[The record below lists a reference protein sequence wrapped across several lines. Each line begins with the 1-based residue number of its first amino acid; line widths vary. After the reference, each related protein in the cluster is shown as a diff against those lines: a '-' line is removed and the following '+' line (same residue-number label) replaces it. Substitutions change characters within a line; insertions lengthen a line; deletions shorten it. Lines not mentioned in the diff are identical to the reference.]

1 MSGDYTPTT
10 YQIRLGYRAA
20 WGPTNVAT
28 RPEVDGI
35 ADEAFDRGMAAHDAE
50 VRKHAGENA
59 LWNQANNVGTAIAH
73 GQLDGTDPVAVAK
86 AIRATTPAEFA
97 AACSTLDE
105 LLGGVDS

>member
-1 MSGDYTPTT
+1 MNTMTETEQVEDRYVPTMDEIREDYSFEWGGLLAEDAYPDPKRAERFNR
-10 YQIRLGYRAA
+10 RL
-20 WGPTNVAT
+20 
-28 RPEVDGI
+28 
-35 ADEAFDRGMAAHDAE
+35 AAHDAE

-97 AACSTLDE
+97 AACS
-105 LLGGVDS
+105 